1 MTADAAL
8 AAYRD
13 LWRLAPK
20 GDAFETPSSY
30 LQAVRLGDRPAMLKL
45 PKTDDEAH
53 GPLALEYFAGRG
65 AVTLLA
71 RSGMA
76 HVTERAIDGHD
87 LVAMSAA
94 DDDGA
99 LSIICDVL
107 GKLHAPRAG
116 MRPTLTPL
124 RTRFRT
130 LFRMRSD
137 HELFERAAALAEML
151 LADPHDERVLHGD
164 MHHENVVFDA
174 TRGWLAIDPKG
185 VFGERLYD
193 YANALINP
201 MGRACEPGRLERQA
215 AIVSERTGAP
225 LVRVLQFTAAHA
237 ALGTAWWIEDGH
249 PGADFS
255 PLERA
260 FDALLGCSGA

>member
-13 LWRLAPK
+13 LWRLAPQ

-45 PKTDDEAH
+45 PKTGDEAH
-53 GPLALEYFAGRG
+53 GPSALGYFAGQG
-65 AVTLLA
+65 AVALLA
-71 RSGMA
+71 RSGTA

-87 LVAMSAA
+87 LLAMSAA

-107 GKLHAPRAG
+107 GALHAPRAV
-116 MRPTLTPL
+116 PPPALIPL
-124 RTRFRT
+124 RARFRT

-137 HELFERAAALAEML
+137 HQLFERAALLAEML
-151 LADPHDERVLHGD
+151 LADPREERVLHGD
-164 MHHENVVFDA
+164 MHHENIVFDA
-174 TRGWLAIDPKG
+174 SRGWLAIDPKG

-193 YANALINP
+193 YANALMNP
-201 MGRACEPGRLERQA
+201 IRRAYEPGRLERQA
-215 AIVSERTGAP
+215 AIVSGRTGAP
-225 LVRVLQFTAAHA
+225 LLRVLQFTVAHT
-237 ALGTAWWIEDGH
+237 ALSAAWWIEDGL
-249 PGADFS
+249 PNADLS
-255 PLERA
+255 ALERA

>member
-8 AAYRD
+8 APYRD
-13 LWRLAPK
+13 LWRLVPQ
-20 GDAFETPSSY
+20 GDAFETHSSY
-30 LQAVRLGDRPAMLKL
+30 LQPVLIGGRPAMLKL

-53 GPLALEYFAGRG
+53 GPSALAYFAGRG
-65 AVTLLA
+65 AVALLA
-71 RSGMA
+71 QDGMA
-76 HVTERAIDGHD
+76 HVTERAVDGHD
-87 LVAMSAA
+87 LVAMCGT

-107 GKLHAPRAG
+107 GALHAPR
-116 MRPTLTPL
+116 LTPSPVLIPL

-137 HELFERAAALAEML
+137 HALFERAALLAEML
-151 LADPHDERVLHGD
+151 LADPRDERALHGD

-174 TRGWLAIDPKG
+174 ARGWLAIDPKG

-193 YANALINP
+193 YANALMNP
-201 MGRACEPGRLERQA
+201 VGRACEPGRLERQA

-225 LVRVLQFTAAHA
+225 LLRVLQFTVAHT

-249 PGADFS
+249 PEADLS
-255 PLERA
+255 ALERA
-260 FDALLGCSGA
+260 FDALLRCSGA